1 MNIITLLYRI
11 TGKKRIKYYNDLIKN
26 QWLSE
31 DELQNIQDKKLQM
44 IVKHAI
50 EYIPF
55 YKKYF
60 KNNYDNIIIKRT
72 KLIDEMPVVNKS
84 LIQNELI
91 NFVMQDRKNILN
103 GHTGGSTGK
112 PLKYFYD
119 NNYLEK
125 TYAGMM
131 RSFSWGGWSL
141 GEPMAMIWGG
151 LQEFEKKNNI
161 KSLIKRK
168 ITGRH
173 WIKSY
178 NVSEERI
185 KYILEYL
192 NRYNIKYIY
201 GYASIINA
209 MATYK
214 ENNHIKIPNIKAIFT
229 TAEMLTNKYRQNIEN
244 IFQCKVFDQYGS
256 REITNIASEC
266 EYGNMHIFNDM
277 VYTEYKREEKTSD
290 LHKIIVT
297 GLNNYIMPLIRYDI
311 EDYVTPKSSE
321 CTCGRKLPILDIKI
335 GRKNDFIKKPNG
347 EKIYPSYFIHL
358 LDDIKLRRFQ
368 FIQYNINKLKLLIAT
383 GDNKNDLIDKLKKV
397 EKRLQND
404 LKWEVT
410 LDVEIVEDFN
420 TPYSGKHRYVICKI

>member
-1 MNIITLLYRI
+1 
-11 TGKKRIKYYNDLIKN
+11 
-26 QWLSE
+26 
-31 DELQNIQDKKLQM
+31 
-44 IVKHAI
+44 
-50 EYIPF
+50 
-55 YKKYF
+55 
-60 KNNYDNIIIKRT
+60 
-72 KLIDEMPVVNKS
+72 MPVINKS
-84 LIQNELI
+84 LVQKELKK
-91 NFVMQDRKNILN
+91 FVFPDGKNIFT
-103 GHTGGSTGK
+103 GHTGGSTGM
-112 PLKYFYD
+112 PLKYYYD
-119 NNYLEK
+119 NKYLEK

-131 RSFSWGGWSL
+131 RSLSWGGWSL

-192 NRYNIKYIY
+192 NKYNIKYIY
-201 GYASIINA
+201 GYASTINS

-214 ENNHIKIPNIKAIFT
+214 KNNHIKIPKIKAIFT
-229 TAEMLTNKYRQNIEN
+229 TAEMLTNKYRENIEN

-266 EYGNMHIFNDM
+266 EYGNMHILNDM
-277 VYTEYKREEKTSD
+277 VYTEYKREENSPD

-297 GLNNYIMPLIRYDI
+297 GLNNYIMPFIKYDI
-311 EDYVTPKSSE
+311 EDYVTPKNNK
-321 CTCGRKLPILDIKI
+321 CPCGRIFPIVDIKI

-358 LDDIKLRRFQ
+358 LDDIEISRFQ
-368 FIQYNINKLKLLIAT
+368 FIQYNINNLKLLIAIK
-383 GDNKNDLIDKLKKV
+383 DNKNYLRMNLKKLKK
-397 EKRLQND
+397 
-404 LKWEVT
+404 
-410 LDVEIVEDFN
+410 
-420 TPYSGKHRYVICKI
+420 G